1 MEPQLNVALCI
12 RSNWKD
18 QPGGDVTQLLKT
30 KEALEANHPVQIA
43 IVDSL
48 ESPELNSAD
57 IVHVFNVQQPEIGLP
72 YLKTARERGKKTALS
87 TIFWDLSHAHYAM
100 VLNRL
105 GLEACRWGF
114 FKPLACGVFGLMSK
128 PDYFSSASRA
138 RVLEMID
145 HADVLLPNSAEE
157 GEMVARYVGKPAS
170 SWHIAPVVN
179 AVDASI
185 FTTEGAEDRQGVI
198 QAGNFE
204 AVKNHMATLRE
215 DIPVTFVGNPTNPS
229 YVARLKAKSGS
240 NVTVLD
246 RSVGPA
252 ELAALYRKHRV
263 HANPSFRESPGLAT
277 MEALACGCRVVVA
290 DAPFCPVQTY
300 FGELIGKAVFVC
312 DPYSR
317 ASVRRAIDQ
326 AAASTSE
333 VDLTPWLARFSWK
346 ETARQTF
353 EAYRKV
359 LDSKGHGV

>member
-1 MEPQLNVALCI
+1 MEPKLNVALCI
-12 RSNWKD
+12 RSNWKE

-30 KEALEANHPVQIA
+30 KEALEAHHPVQVA

-100 VLNRL
+100 VLNRF
-105 GLEACRWGF
+105 GMDACRMGF
-114 FKPLACGVFGLMSK
+114 LKPLACAAFGLMGK
-128 PDYFSSASRA
+128 PDYFSGASKA
-138 RVLEMID
+138 RVLEMIEQ
-145 HADVLLPNSAEE
+145 ADVLLPNSIEE
-157 GEMVARYVGKPAS
+157 GEMLARYVGKPAS
-170 SWHIAPVVN
+170 SWRIAPVVN
-179 AVDASI
+179 AVDTSV
-185 FTTEGAEDRQGVI
+185 FTPEGAMERSGVI

-204 AVKNHMATLRE
+204 AVKNHMATIRE
-215 DIPVTFVGNPTNPS
+215 DIPETFVGNPTNPS
-229 YVARLKAKSGS
+229 YVARLKSKAGS
-240 NVTVLD
+240 NVTVVD
-246 RSVGPA
+246 RSVSPV
-252 ELAALYRKHRV
+252 ELAELYRKHRV

-290 DAPFCPVQTY
+290 DAPYCPIQTY

-326 AAASTSE
+326 AAASTAE
-333 VDLTPWLARFSWK
+333 VDLSAWLAKFSWM

-353 EAYRKV
+353 EAYREV
-359 LDSKGHGV
+359 LDSPARGV